1 MGAMCVSSASPVRFW
16 IFMLMLQGNF
26 KFYEMIHGG
35 SPLELRAFDLSTS
48 FGLFLFGEAWAYQ
61 LKKFFA
67 RRTRVCGLIMPGQGK
82 FYHGVSLMQCETY
95 ISCLAA
101 V

>member
-16 IFMLMLQGNF
+16 IFIMLMLQGNL

-35 SPLELRAFDLSTS
+35 SPLKLRVFDLSTS

-61 LKKFFA
+61 LKKFIA
-67 RRTRVCGLIMPGQGK
+67 RRT
-82 FYHGVSLMQCETY
+82 
-95 ISCLAA
+95 
-101 V
+101 